1 MTAAEARQIL
11 LLRRGPA
18 DDADPQIA
26 AALEVARHNPELAA
40 WLREQ
45 EAFHATARATLRQLP
60 VPARLAERIHATA
73 AKAAADA
80 ATAANHPAGHP
91 DTSAPAVPASIVK
104 LPRPHDEDPG
114 PSPSPRPLPAEG
126 QALPWWQRFPAWT
139 AATAAAAV
147 LMLGLFLFR
156 PSPTGGDDDSFAT
169 YRSRMV
175 RSVLRQYQMDLETN
189 SLAGVRQFLASRKA
203 PSNFPLRDAL
213 GKLPALGAGLQS
225 WQGHPVSMVCLDS
238 GGQGT
243 AILFVVDATTVRQP
257 PPASPNFAQV
267 SRRLTA
273 SWTDQGHTYLLL
285 LDNDSV
291 APATLQKYL

>member
-11 LLRRGPA
+11 RLRRGPA
-18 DDADPQIA
+18 DDADPQMA
-26 AALEVARHNPELAA
+26 AALEVARQDPELAA

-45 EAFHATARATLRQLP
+45 ESFHATARATLRQLP
-60 VPARLAERIHATA
+60 VPPGLAARVRA
-73 AKAAADA
+73 AA
-80 ATAANHPAGHP
+80 ATAATAAPTAA
-91 DTSAPAVPASIVK
+91 SAPTADSPASL
-104 LPRPHDEDPG
+104 LPLPEAKTARPG
-114 PSPSPRPLPAEG
+114 PGPQDLEMGTVP
-126 QALPWWQRFPAWT
+126 LPWWQRFPAWT

-156 PSPTGGDDDSFAT
+156 QQPAGGDDDTFDT

-189 SLAGVRQFLASRKA
+189 TLAGVRQFLAARQA
-203 PSNFPLRDAL
+203 PSDFPLRASL
-213 GKLPALGAGLQS
+213 EKLPALGAGLQS
-225 WQGHPVSMVCLDS
+225 WQGHAVSMVCLDS

-243 AILFVVDATTVRQP
+243 AILFVVDATSVRQP
-257 PPASPNFAQV
+257 PPPTPHLAQV

-273 SWTDQGHTYLLL
+273 SWTDQGRTYLLL
-285 LDNDSV
+285 LDNDTV